1 MAFFLPVLLMRRLKF
16 VISWI
21 VWVNLLL
28 ELRNFDGLLIS
39 NLIVFGSVQLY
50 PIHLW
55 VFGPRV
61 FFFNNVKLNHR
72 LRLSSLSHFLDPFL
86 RFRLRFELLTLS
98 VLLFGLLKRRF
109 LNIRVVQLEL
119 FALLSVFTSV
129 LDFIH
134 NSWLSHCP
142 SPLDFALLNFLV
154 REGLSRPHF
163 WI

>member
-28 ELRNFDGLLIS
+28 ELRNFDGLFVS

-50 PIHLW
+50 SIQLW
-55 VFGPRV
+55 VLGPRV
-61 FFFNNVKLNHR
+61 FFFNDVKLNHW

-134 NSWLSHCP
+134 NSRLSHCP
-142 SPLDFALLNFLV
+142 SSLDFALLNFLV
-154 REGLSRPHF
+154 REFLGRPHF